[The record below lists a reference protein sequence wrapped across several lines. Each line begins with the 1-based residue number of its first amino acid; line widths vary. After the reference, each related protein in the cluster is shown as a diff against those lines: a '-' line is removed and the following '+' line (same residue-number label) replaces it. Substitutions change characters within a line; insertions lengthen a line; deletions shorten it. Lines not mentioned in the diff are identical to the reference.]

1 VERAEA
7 TTENQWIINEKIKGQ
22 ISC

>member
-7 TTENQWIINEKIKGQ
+7 TTENQWITNEKIKGQ